1 MFYFTS
7 RKVLS
12 LIPEDFRVTFGRS
25 REPAMLGFHAHGK
38 NNVEKINWPFLAGT
52 YFMKEGA
59 KHFQARCKLA
69 FSDYI

>member
-7 RKVLS
+7 RQVLS

-38 NNVEKINWPFLAGT
+38 NNVAKILAGT